1 MLTAH
6 E

>member
-6 E
+6 L